1 MSTQSCTQMFIA
13 ALCIITQNCK
23 QPNCSMDK
31 QMVVYPYSRILIYNE
46 RKKLLTRTWRNLKN
60 IMLNKESD
68 AKNNMVHDSIYMKLY
83 KSQYLVIKIS
93 KSAFVRM
100 QRERLDSKGGTE
112 KLCRMME
119 TIHTMIIV
127 VVTRLC
133 IF

>member
-1 MSTQSCTQMFIA
+1 
-13 ALCIITQNCK
+13 
-23 QPNCSMDK
+23 
-31 QMVVYPYSRILIYNE
+31 MVVYPYSRILIYNE

-100 QRERLDSKGGTE
+100 
-112 KLCRMME
+112 
-119 TIHTMIIV
+119 
-127 VVTRLC
+127 
-133 IF
+133 